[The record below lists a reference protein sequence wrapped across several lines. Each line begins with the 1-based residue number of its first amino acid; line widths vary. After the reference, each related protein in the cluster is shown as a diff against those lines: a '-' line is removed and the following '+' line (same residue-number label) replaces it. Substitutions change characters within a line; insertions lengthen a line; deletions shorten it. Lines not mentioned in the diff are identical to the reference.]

1 MLYYLFQFL
10 EEQYEMPGAQIFQFI
25 SFRAALAIIFS
36 LLISTIFG
44 KRIIN
49 YLQRKQVGESVRDL
63 GLQGQSEKAGTP
75 TMGGV
80 IIILATLI
88 PVLLFAKLDNVYV
101 WLLIVTTIWMGIIG
115 FIDDYIKTFKKNKEG
130 L

>member
-49 YLQRKQVGESVRDL
+49 YLQRKQVGS
-63 GLQGQSEKAGTP
+63 
-75 TMGGV
+75 
-80 IIILATLI
+80 
-88 PVLLFAKLDNVYV
+88 
-101 WLLIVTTIWMGIIG
+101 
-115 FIDDYIKTFKKNKEG
+115 
-130 L
+130 